1 MKKIRIIS
9 ALLAF
14 VMFIGLFAN
23 VSVLP
28 VFAATT
34 GETEKEE
41 EESRKDILM
50 KHLTANVRYPE
61 NKLAQMN
68 EYIKTDKYSF
78 FVQPDTGEWA
88 LKNNVTGQLMFSN
101 PYDLG
106 SSVATDDIKKQLI
119 SQILITYSE
128 NGVTD
133 NELFCFFLLLIFDD
147 PLDRIHRHKLPHHF
161 FLD

>member
-34 GETEKEE
+34 GDTEKEE
-41 EESRKDILM
+41 SREDILK
-50 KHLTANVRYPE
+50 KHLTANVRNPE
-61 NKLAQMN
+61 AKLAQMK
-68 EYIKTDKYSF
+68 EYIRTEKYSLYIH
-78 FVQPDTGEWA
+78 PDTGEWA
-88 LKNNVTGQLMFSN
+88 LRNNITTQLMFSN

-106 SSVATDDIKKQLI
+106 TLVATEDIKI
-119 SQILITYSE
+119 SLS
-128 NGVTD
+128 
-133 NELFCFFLLLIFDD
+133 
-147 PLDRIHRHKLPHHF
+147 HRL
-161 FLD
+161 